1 MSRFLVVMVSGLG
14 SIILSSVLNA
24 VLSGSLPP
32 GAVPL
37 AAGLTAWS
45 VVVAA
50 VTLPIVE
57 RSVSVERRFGCV
69 GGAQIG
75 LVFALMQAT
84 RLWRL
89 PGGMNEAALGLILV
103 FPVAALGAVTFG
115 ALFTREERQSWFG
128 RRPMPAAS
136 DAVPPRVS

>member
-69 GGAQIG
+69 VGAQIG

-89 PGGMNEAALGLILV
+89 PGGMTAEAWELAPQGRE
-103 FPVAALGAVTFG
+103 FPGRWGAV
-115 ALFTREERQSWFG
+115 LG
-128 RRPMPAAS
+128 RRPRCFP
-136 DAVPPRVS
+136 